1 MWKGCKAEAKPRKQ
15 HHYQVSVPPQQG
27 SPDTSPT
34 KAFPFK
40 KKKRYRF
47 PPNNGSSDVSTG
59 GILHIAYR
67 LEGKG
72 SQSMIKTNP
81 SVPTS

>member
-40 KKKRYRF
+40 KKK
-47 PPNNGSSDVSTG
+47 GTVSPQIMGRVTCPLGVFYTSLTG
-59 GILHIAYR
+59 LKERGVN
-67 LEGKG
+67 
-72 SQSMIKTNP
+72 Q
-81 SVPTS
+81 

>member
-1 MWKGCKAEAKPRKQ
+1 MEGVQGGSQAQKTASLPGQRSTTARLPR
-15 HHYQVSVPPQQG
+15 HVSHESIPV
-27 SPDTSPT
+27 
-34 KAFPFK
+34 KK